1 MIFDERA
8 LWFLHYD
15 NEGGG
20 DPNSDPDPDP
30 DPNPDP
36 DPTPSG
42 KEKSFNEEEVNK
54 IVAKRTEKAR
64 SAQKKALERMQQ
76 LEQTVKMTEEERE
89 TLRSEIEELQQST
102 LSSTEITKREAK
114 KTQEKYDAA
123 LDESK
128 KESDGWQ
135 SLFNDLKINY
145 EIISSANEHGVLE
158 AQVPFLEAFLRPNT
172 KNVEHKDED
181 GELTGKYVSQVV
193 FQDSDGDGNP
203 IEVQM
208 TVPEVV
214 KRMKELPDK
223 YGHLFESHIK
233 GGTGT
238 TTGKANRGPGKDIKN
253 LSQADYMKLRK
264 EDPEKIYG
272 SV

>member
-15 NEGGG
+15 NEEGG
-20 DPNSDPDPDP
+20 DQEGEDVQLIIEEQDDAGK
-30 DPNPDP
+30 
-36 DPTPSG
+36 G

-64 SAQKKALERMQQ
+64 NAQKKALERMQQ
-76 LEQTVKMTEEERE
+76 LELSVKMTEEERE

-102 LSSTEITKREAK
+102 LSATEISKREVK
-114 KTQEKYDAA
+114 KTQEKYDTA
-123 LDESK
+123 LGESK
-128 KESDGWQ
+128 KEADEWKNR
-135 SLFNDLKINY
+135 FNDLKINY

-158 AQVPFLEAFLRPNT
+158 AQIPFLEAFLRPNT
-172 KNVEHKDED
+172 KLVDDTNED
-181 GELTGKYVSQVV
+181 GELTGKHISQVV
-193 FQDSDGDGNP
+193 FQDSDEDGNS
-203 IEVQM
+203 IDVQM
-208 TVPEVV
+208 TIDKTVA
-214 KRMKELPDK
+214 RMHELPDK

-238 TTGKANRGPGKDIKN
+238 TTGKANRGPGKDLKN
-253 LSQADYMKLRK
+253 LTQAEFMKIRK